1 MQIID
6 KLISVTR
13 ESNWNEA
20 ERILLDY
27 WAQQCPL
34 ICAPTKDS
42 SFDFKID
49 ENAFSE
55 TLLHPIA
62 CAYCLDKNAG
72 TDLTPLNASYG
83 SKSSANRRNA
93 FCGHVFKV
101 GEATYSCKECACDP
115 TCVMCYQCFLNSV
128 HKSHRYGIW
137 ASGGNGYCD
146 CGDVE
151 AWKEHPTC
159 KLHEANN
166 SEKDSQVTDVPA
178 EITEQAETRIRSLT
192 RIILRFS
199 TKIVC
204 WRDESTLPTF
214 LKEREA
220 NSNLPLYQTI
230 LLNDETHTFDSVI
243 RALNL
248 SIHCNQLQAMQ
259 LATVVDR
266 EGRASVRNG
275 NIEYC
280 MKAKDEIQRRTQRDS
295 NHRTEKSGPLDVR
308 VIDSRLVSLQNFAV
322 RIIGWLTNQA
332 RHFPA
337 LALTVCEILLNE
349 KIEREVSDSTEV
361 DETLMA
367 HIMRCDSALWKGAR
381 MGFHQM
387 IMATILMNNEQ
398 KKVFSKLFIR
408 LYKEIYDDFIDDDH
422 DQSVSITALTVQI
435 FTVPT
440 IARMLIAEESALQVV
455 FDALVSHCRK
465 YLKSQDKM
473 KFDFSLRSYPHTLR
487 RALYMLSDQRYL
499 LSVVPMEQEWTAPL
513 RENFLNGCSSLI
525 RFLSFM
531 QGMNEVYRQTAEH
544 QVWEQEWETAFNI
557 QIKLQHVLTL
567 IICWANSDAIV
578 HNRLMIQLINEL
590 EAVANHSPYFA
601 DKIVVEGTIS
611 VNGTKA
617 FSIPFDL
624 SHGSLSVHQPLW
636 RILAGLFTA
645 PQSLLQKI
653 CIKSGTEK
661 VPEGMINLAGK
672 RALLMEMPLRVFVL
686 CSQSQAQMWRRN
698 GFSLVNQI
706 HNYSAPTC
714 RAEMFDRDILMLQ
727 VCAALTPPDTFII
740 RVLHRFGLRVW
751 AETNFE
757 EIRAAFSNMASDD
770 LSKCTVTL
778 AEEMFHLFIII
789 IGERYVPGVGKST
802 MKALL
807 RREVLHVLA
816 TKPVPFSKIEHA
828 MPVNQHFA
836 VLSVEEAAKSVG
848 DFRKPTK
855 TSPGI
860 FALKDN
866 VRNEFNAFFY
876 HYSKTDVS
884 NADQYRQKCANKAL
898 KKEVAVAAPPVAPE
912 FEPFYAP
919 IVNLLCSKMMMHL
932 LCIVLERTARR
943 SRYSSDGLLH
953 RVLFLVGMGVNEQI
967 SNKSFDFI
975 SCAEEANVFTLMKK
989 LVGKP
994 ESELHADLLE
1004 YLLELYEK
1012 TKSETRGTVM
1022 QPEQKTETSE
1032 SEIKAKKAAIAAKK
1046 RKQAMDQ
1053 MSRLQKQFVTQNQ
1066 DLLGKEFLEGK
1077 EPQRHDDDEEP
1088 LGILPQGSGFPICLG
1103 IDRSIA
1109 KCDDCRRITCIL
1121 CQENEDVTADGQALV
1136 CAAFMQKSS
1145 LFARLNQVDETASE
1159 LSKVFIPS
1167 CLRNGP
1173 GASTCGHVMHFN
1185 CYKKFSEL
1193 LKDRDRGRNRQLMA
1207 FNPRVLDVNSGEY
1220 LCPLCKRLSNTVLPV
1235 LPPLAQVF
1243 AERIANKERHIEF
1256 EDWINHFSGF
1266 FDGTCA
1272 TINKSSKGHSKK
1284 RSHSERSLMESA
1296 NREAEDDSTLS
1307 TSVPSTSTMSF
1318 VMETDPSPKPD
1329 EMMEVDDNEESAVK
1343 TAAKKQSGT
1352 DGRFFA
1358 ILTSIPDVMHR
1369 IKDMLIQP
1377 EKQQS
1382 DSVRT
1387 YFSPSI
1393 WDMMHYFFKQTNLHL
1408 QNDGASGY
1416 FNREIMEAVFTFQAT
1431 AFSLRSIATVL
1442 RRGGKPLFGAWNAR
1456 QRECI
1461 YALSRSCAAATM
1473 KCHSSY
1479 YFLRLLLLQLLSPL
1493 LSHRETINQNS
1504 AMDYAMDS
1512 VNPTDQSSLKTVEGK
1527 RRAEI
1532 RLPEGIDPSN
1542 MSQLECAVVVLI
1554 TDDIKKPVNILTID
1568 MLSLAVEMAMC
1579 EGWDN
1584 TSKNGKAANKEGI
1597 VTFPHGSENEQYAV
1611 KLALIGHL
1619 YQVIA
1624 TFDVEP
1630 ILSNQPASPFV
1641 VQEDKALDDLLLR
1654 LYTIARPGQQLSSMV
1669 ALKKTLHTAILEFL
1683 RPLSLLYYALTLVSP
1698 PEALKD
1704 PSVNEFEPLC
1714 RYLGFTPSICEF
1726 LGGQCVEKL
1735 FTLWASSQGDRSLGN
1750 FIRQPVLE
1758 NAFVQLPE
1766 DFSELINQAADFR
1779 CPSVPIDDRSS
1790 SAPSLCL
1797 LCGSLLCSQSYCC
1810 QRTVNGI
1817 TLGACSYHLKTC
1829 TGSSGG
1835 VFLRIRDSQI
1845 VLLTSR
1851 ERGCLLPAPY
1861 VDAYGETDSG
1871 FRRGNPLHLSYELY
1885 AKLENLWLNQSIA
1898 EEVANQYEID
1908 HRNIGLEWHHF

>member
-1 MQIID
+1 M
-6 KLISVTR
+6 LITVIG
-13 ESNWNEA
+13 NE
-20 ERILLDY
+20 
-27 WAQQCPL
+27 
-34 ICAPTKDS
+34 K
-42 SFDFKID
+42 
-49 ENAFSE
+49 
-55 TLLHPIA
+55 LLHPIA
-62 CAYCLDKNAG
+62 YAYCLDRNAG

-83 SKSSANRRNA
+83 SKSSANRRSA
-93 FCGHVFKV
+93 FCGHVFRG

-115 TCVMCYQCFLNSV
+115 TCVMCYECFLNSV
-128 HKSHRYGIW
+128 HKSHRYGMW
-137 ASGGNGYCD
+137 ASSGNGYCD

-159 KLHEANN
+159 KLHEVRRND
-166 SEKDSQVTDVPA
+166 EEDSQMTDVPA
-178 EITEQAETRIRSLT
+178 EITEQVETRIRSLT
-192 RIILRFS
+192 RIVLRFS
-199 TKIVC
+199 IKIIC
-204 WRDESTLPTF
+204 WRDDVLPSF

-220 NSNLPLYQTI
+220 DNILPLYQTI

-259 LATVVDR
+259 LATIVDR

-275 NIEYC
+275 SIEYC
-280 MKAKDEIQRRTQRDS
+280 TKAKDEIQRRTQRDS

-308 VIDSRLVSLQNFAV
+308 VIDSRFVSLQNFAV
-322 RIIGWLTNQA
+322 RLIGWLTNQT

-337 LALTVCEILLNE
+337 LALTICDILLSE
-349 KIEREVSDSTEV
+349 KIELEASDSTEEV
-361 DETLMA
+361 DQTLMA
-367 HIMRCDSALWKGAR
+367 HIMRCDSVLWKGAR
-381 MGFHQM
+381 ISFHQL

-398 KKVFSKLFIR
+398 KKAFSKLYIQ
-408 LYKEIYDDFIDDDH
+408 LYKKIYDDFIDDDH
-422 DQSVSITALTVQI
+422 DQAVSITALTVQI

-440 IARMLIAEESALQVV
+440 IARMLIAEESALKII
-455 FDALVSHCRK
+455 FDTLISQCRK
-465 YLKSQDKM
+465 YLKTPDKM
-473 KFDFSLRSYPHTLR
+473 RFDFSVRSYPHTLR
-487 RALYMLSDQRYL
+487 RALYMLCDQRYL
-499 LSVVPMEQEWTAPL
+499 LSVVPAKQDWTSAL
-513 RENFLNGCSSLI
+513 RENFLSGCSSLI

-531 QGMNEVYRQTAEH
+531 QGMNEVRRQTAEH

-567 IICWANSDAIV
+567 IICWANSDEIV
-578 HNRLMIQLINEL
+578 HNRLMIQLISKL
-590 EAVANHSPYFA
+590 EAMANHSPDFA
-601 DKIVVEGTIS
+601 NKIVVE
-611 VNGTKA
+611 VNGIKA
-617 FSIPFDL
+617 TSIPFDL
-624 SHGSLSVHQPLW
+624 SHGLLSVHQPLW

-645 PQSLLQKI
+645 QPSLLQKI
-653 CIKSGTEK
+653 CVVNNTEK
-661 VPEGMINLAGK
+661 VPEGMVNLKGK

-727 VCAALTPPDTFII
+727 VCAAVIPPNTFII

-757 EIRAAFSNMASDD
+757 EIRAACSNVASDD
-770 LSKCTVTL
+770 LSKCTITL
-778 AEEMFHLFIII
+778 AEEMLHLFIII
-789 IGERYVPGVGKST
+789 IGERYMPGVGKST

-816 TKPVPFSKIEHA
+816 TKPTPFSKIERA
-828 MPVNQHFA
+828 MPVNQLFA
-836 VLSVEEAAKSVG
+836 ELSVEEAARSVG

-860 FALKDN
+860 FLLKDS
-866 VRNEFNAFFY
+866 VRNEYNAFFY

-884 NADQYRQKCANKAL
+884 NADQYRQKCISKAL
-898 KKEVAVAAPPVAPE
+898 KKVTEEETTGVMSITILVRFAEKREVAIAAPPMSPQ

-919 IVNLLCSKMMMHL
+919 IVNLLRSKMMMQL
-932 LCIVLERTARR
+932 LRIVLERTARR

-953 RVLFLVGMGVNEQI
+953 RALFLVGMGLNEQTM
-967 SNKSFDFI
+967 NKNFDFI
-975 SCAEEANVFTLMKK
+975 NCAEEANVFTLMKS

-994 ESELHADLLE
+994 ESEPHAGLLE

-1012 TKSETRGTVM
+1012 TKSKSKGTVVW
-1022 QPEQKTETSE
+1022 PEPKAEVSE

-1053 MSRLQKQFVTQNQ
+1053 MSRLQKQFVMQNQ
-1066 DLLGKEFLEGK
+1066 DLLGKEFVEGK
-1077 EPQRHDDDEEP
+1077 ESQRHDDDEEP
-1088 LGILPQGSGFPICLG
+1088 LGILPQDSGFPICLG
-1103 IDRSIA
+1103 IDRSITR
-1109 KCDDCRRITCIL
+1109 CNDCRRITCIL
-1121 CQENEDVTADGQALV
+1121 CQEDEDVTVNGQALV

-1145 LFARLNQVDETASE
+1145 LFARLNRQEEAALE
-1159 LSKVFIPS
+1159 LSKVFMS
-1167 CLRNGP
+1167 ASLRNGP

-1220 LCPLCKRLSNTVLPV
+1220 LCPLCKRLSNTILPI
-1235 LPPLAQVF
+1235 LPPLVQVF
-1243 AERIANKERHIEF
+1243 ADRVANKEKHVEF
-1256 EDWINHFSGF
+1256 EDWINYFVGF
-1266 FDGTCA
+1266 FDDTYS
-1272 TINKSSKGHSKK
+1272 TKNDRSLKGHSKK
-1284 RSHSERSLMESA
+1284 RSHSERSLMELAASQ
-1296 NREAEDDSTLS
+1296 EAETDNTLS

-1318 VMETDPSPKPD
+1318 MMETNPQTSPKVD
-1329 EMMEVDDNEESAVK
+1329 EMMEIDDNEENAMEM
-1343 TAAKKQSGT
+1343 AMKKNACS

-1358 ILTSIPDVMHR
+1358 FLTSIPDVMHR

-1377 EKQQS
+1377 EKQQN
-1382 DSVRT
+1382 DGVRT
-1387 YFSPSI
+1387 YFSPAIS
-1393 WDMMHYFFKQTNLHL
+1393 DMMHYFLKQTYLHL
-1408 QNDGASGY
+1408 QNDGTSGY
-1416 FNREIMEAVFTFQAT
+1416 FNREVMEAVFTFQTA

-1479 YFLRLLLLQLLSPL
+1479 YFRQLLLLQLLSPL
-1493 LSHRETINQNS
+1493 LSHRAATDQNP
-1504 AMDYAMDS
+1504 ATDYA
-1512 VNPTDQSSLKTVEGK
+1512 TDLKHPIDKSSLKTVEAKKKVG
-1527 RRAEI
+1527 I
-1532 RLPEGIDPSN
+1532 HLPEGIDLRS
-1542 MSQLECAVVVLI
+1542 MSQLEFAVVVLI
-1554 TDDIKKPVNILTID
+1554 VEDIKKPVNILTID
-1568 MLSLAVEMAMC
+1568 MFSLAVEMAMC
-1579 EGWDN
+1579 EGWEHMN
-1584 TSKNGKAANKEGI
+1584 KNSKAMNKEEI
-1597 VTFPHGSENEQYAV
+1597 VTFPYGSENEQYAI

-1619 YQVIA
+1619 YQVFA

-1630 ILSNQPASPFV
+1630 VLSKQPTSPFTI
-1641 VQEDKALDDLLLR
+1641 QEDKMLDDLLLH
-1654 LYTIARPGQQLSSMV
+1654 LYTIVRPRQQLSSIV
-1669 ALKKTLHTAILEFL
+1669 ALKKTLHTAVLEFL
-1683 RPLSLLYYALTLVSP
+1683 RPLSLLYHALTLVPP

-1714 RYLGFTPSICEF
+1714 RYLGFTPSISGF

-1735 FTLWASSQGDRSLGN
+1735 FTWWTSSQGDRFEGS

-1766 DFSELINQAADFR
+1766 DFSELINYAANFR
-1779 CPSVPIDDRSS
+1779 CPSVPIDDHSS

-1797 LCGSLLCSQSYCC
+1797 LCGSLLCSQTYCC
-1810 QRTVNGI
+1810 QRTVDGI

-1861 VDAYGETDSG
+1861 VDDYGETDSG
-1871 FRRGNPLHLSYELY
+1871 FRRGNPLHLSHELY

>member
-1 MQIID
+1 MNLKYIYCRERQAD
-6 KLISVTR
+6 SV
-13 ESNWNEA
+13 
-20 ERILLDY
+20 
-27 WAQQCPL
+27 
-34 ICAPTKDS
+34 
-42 SFDFKID
+42 
-49 ENAFSE
+49 
-55 TLLHPIA
+55 
-62 CAYCLDKNAG
+62 
-72 TDLTPLNASYG
+72 
-83 SKSSANRRNA
+83 
-93 FCGHVFKV
+93 
-101 GEATYSCKECACDP
+101 
-115 TCVMCYQCFLNSV
+115 
-128 HKSHRYGIW
+128 
-137 ASGGNGYCD
+137 
-146 CGDVE
+146 
-151 AWKEHPTC
+151 
-159 KLHEANN
+159 
-166 SEKDSQVTDVPA
+166 
-178 EITEQAETRIRSLT
+178 
-192 RIILRFS
+192 
-199 TKIVC
+199 
-204 WRDESTLPTF
+204 
-214 LKEREA
+214 
-220 NSNLPLYQTI
+220 LPLYQTI

-259 LATVVDR
+259 LATIVDR

-275 NIEYC
+275 SIEYC
-280 MKAKDEIQRRTQRDS
+280 IKAKDEIQRRTQRDS

-308 VIDSRLVSLQNFAV
+308 VIDSRFVSLQNFAV
-322 RIIGWLTNQA
+322 RLIAWLTNQT

-337 LALTVCEILLNE
+337 LALAVCDALLNE
-349 KIEREVSDSTEV
+349 QIELETNDSTEV
-361 DETLMA
+361 DRTLMA

-381 MGFHQM
+381 LGFHQM

-398 KKVFSKLFIR
+398 KKAFSKLFIR
-408 LYKEIYDDFIDDDH
+408 LYKKIYDDFIDDDH
-422 DQSVSITALTVQI
+422 DQSVSITALTVQ
-435 FTVPT
+435 
-440 IARMLIAEESALQVV
+440 ESASQVV
-455 FDALVSHCRK
+455 FDTLVSQCRK
-465 YLKSQDKM
+465 YLRTPDKM
-473 KFDFSLRSYPHTLR
+473 RFDFSVRSYPHTLR
-487 RALYMLSDQRYL
+487 RALYMLCDQRYL
-499 LSVVPMEQEWTAPL
+499 LSIVPSEEEWTPLL
-513 RENFLNGCSSLI
+513 RENFLSGCSSLI

-531 QGMNEVYRQTAEH
+531 QGMNEIRRQTAEH

-567 IICWANSDAIV
+567 IICWANSDEIV

-590 EAVANHSPYFA
+590 EAIANHSPNFA
-601 DKIVVEGTIS
+601 NKIVVE
-611 VNGTKA
+611 VNGIKA
-617 FSIPFDL
+617 TSIPFDL

-645 PQSLLQKI
+645 RQSLLQKI
-653 CIKSGTEK
+653 CISESEN
-661 VPEGMINLAGK
+661 VPEGMINLRGR

-714 RAEMFDRDILMLQ
+714 RSEMFDRDVLMLQ
-727 VCAALTPPDTFII
+727 VCAAVTPPDTFII

-757 EIRAAFSNMASDD
+757 EIRAAFSSVASDD
-770 LSKCTVTL
+770 LSKCTITL
-778 AEEMFHLFIII
+778 AEEMLHLFIII
-789 IGERYVPGVGKST
+789 IGERYMPGVGKST

-816 TKPVPFSKIEHA
+816 TKPTPFSKIERA
-828 MPVNQHFA
+828 MPVNQLLA
-836 VLSVEEAAKSVG
+836 ELSVEEAAKSVG
-848 DFRKPTK
+848 EFRKPTK

-860 FALKDN
+860 FLLKDN
-866 VRNEFNAFFY
+866 VRNEYNAFFY

-884 NADQYRQKCANKAL
+884 NADQYRQKCTNKAL
-898 KKEVAVAAPPVAPE
+898 KKEVAIAAPPMPPQ

-919 IVNLLCSKMMMHL
+919 IVNLLLSKMMMQL

-953 RVLFLVGMGVNEQI
+953 RVLFLVGMGLNEQAM
-967 SNKSFDFI
+967 NKNFDFVG
-975 SCAEEANVFTLMKK
+975 CAEKADVFTLMKN
-989 LVGKP
+989 LIGKP
-994 ESELHADLLE
+994 ESEPHADLLE
-1004 YLLELYEK
+1004 YLLELYQK
-1012 TKSETRGTVM
+1012 TKSESQGTIVK
-1022 QPEQKTETSE
+1022 PRPKVEASE

-1066 DLLGKEFLEGK
+1066 DLLGKEFREGK
-1077 EPQRHDDDEEP
+1077 ESQKHDDDEEP

-1103 IDRSIA
+1103 IDRNTA
-1109 KCDDCRRITCIL
+1109 KCDDCRRVMCIL
-1121 CQENEDVTADGQALV
+1121 CQEDEDVTANGNALV

-1145 LFARLNQVDETASE
+1145 LFARLKQQEETTSE
-1159 LSKVFIPS
+1159 LSKLFIPAS
-1167 CLRNGP
+1167 LRNGP

-1193 LKDRDRGRNRQLMA
+1193 LKDRDRGRNRQLMT

-1220 LCPLCKRLSNTVLPV
+1220 LCPLCKRLSNTILPI

-1243 AERIANKERHIEF
+1243 ADRMTSKEKHIEF
-1256 EDWINHFSGF
+1256 DDWINHFVGF
-1266 FDGTCA
+1266 FDDTCS
-1272 TINKSSKGHSKK
+1272 INNGKSYRGHSKK
-1284 RSHSERSLMESA
+1284 RSHSERSLMELTS
-1296 NREAEDDSTLS
+1296 REAETENILS

-1318 VMETDPSPKPD
+1318 VIETNPVAYPRPE
-1329 EMMEVDDNEESAVK
+1329 EMMEIDDNEESSVK
-1343 TAAKKQSGT
+1343 TAVKKQTSA

-1358 ILTSIPDVMHR
+1358 ILASIPDVMHR

-1382 DSVRT
+1382 DSMQT

-1393 WDMMHYFFKQTNLHL
+1393 WDTVHYFLKQTNLHL

-1416 FNREIMEAVFTFQAT
+1416 FNQEVMEAVSTFQTT

-1442 RRGGKPLFGAWNAR
+1442 RRGGKPLFGAWSAR

-1461 YALSRSCAAATM
+1461 YALSRSCAAATL

-1479 YFLRLLLLQLLSPL
+1479 FYLRLLLLQLLSPL
-1493 LSHRETINQNS
+1493 LPYRAVADQN
-1504 AMDYAMDS
+1504 AAVDYTTDR
-1512 VNPTDQSSLKTVEGK
+1512 TDQTFLKTLEAK
-1527 RRAEI
+1527 KKSI
-1532 RLPEGIDPSN
+1532 RLPEGMDLNS
-1542 MSQLECAVVVLI
+1542 MSQLEFAVVVLI
-1554 TDDIKKPVNILTID
+1554 TEDIKKPVNILSVD

-1579 EGWDN
+1579 DGWEHTN
-1584 TSKNGKAANKEGI
+1584 KNGKAMNKELI
-1597 VTFPHGSENEQYAV
+1597 MFPHGSENEQYV
-1611 KLALIGHL
+1611 IRLALIGHL

-1624 TFDVEP
+1624 TFDVDH
-1630 ILSNQPASPFV
+1630 ILSKQPVSPFAV
-1641 VQEDKALDDLLLR
+1641 HEDKVLDDLLMH
-1654 LYTIARPGQQLSSMV
+1654 LYTIVHPGQQLPSV
-1669 ALKKTLHTAILEFL
+1669 AALKKTLYTAVLEFL
-1683 RPLSLLYYALTLVSP
+1683 RPLSLLYHALTLVPP

-1714 RYLGFTPSICEF
+1714 RYLGFTPNIGEF

-1735 FTLWASSQGDRSLGN
+1735 FTLWTSLQGDSSGGN
-1750 FIRQPVLE
+1750 FVRQPVLE

-1766 DFSELINQAADFR
+1766 DFSELINYAATFR
-1779 CPSVPIDDRSS
+1779 CPSVPVDDNSS

-1861 VDAYGETDSG
+1861 VDDYGETDPG
-1871 FRRGNPLHLSYELY
+1871 FRRGNPLHLSHELY